1 MKEKLNNL
9 RVLIFILI
17 FNFLGGY
24 ISSLLSGDQKL
35 VYNSLE
41 KTWFSP
47 PSIVFPIVWSILY
60 FLLAVA
66 IFLNYKK
73 GGRDFLIY
81 FISMFINFS
90 WSYIFFAQRLY
101 GIGFLIIIVLIVLC
115 IYLGIR
121 FFKNSKISSLI
132 MLIYLLWL
140 SYAGLL
146 NYFIWVYNEM

>member
-1 MKEKLNNL
+1 MDISREKVLTFRLPRAVKEKLNNL

-41 KTWFSP
+41 KPWFSP

-73 GGRDFLIY
+73 GGIY
-81 FISMFINFS
+81 
-90 WSYIFFAQRLY
+90 Y
-101 GIGFLIIIVLIVLC
+101 GC
-115 IYLGIR
+115 
-121 FFKNSKISSLI
+121 
-132 MLIYLLWL
+132 
-140 SYAGLL
+140 
-146 NYFIWVYNEM
+146 

>member
-41 KTWFSP
+41 KPWFSP

-73 GGRDFLIY
+73 DGKDFLIY

-115 IYLGIR
+115 VYLGIR
-121 FFKNSKISSLI
+121 FLKNSKIASLI